1 MERKNFNALLEHI
14 IRLNKVVSNAM
25 KSNIKDIGIS
35 DLSPT
40 QAILLLFI
48 SENKFG
54 LLELANN
61 YFLPNIPYNIKQMKK
76 YGYIKQEKSKYDK
89 RAYEITLSKKG
100 VDALNKLQMEIDKYL
115 LNYEKFLTLSF
126 GDLISSMQQL
136 EDLFKHSKAVDI

>member
-1 MERKNFNALLEHI
+1 MEKRNFTILLEHI

-25 KSNIKDIGIS
+25 KNNIKEIGIN
-35 DLSPT
+35 DLSST

-48 SENKFG
+48 SEDKFG

-89 RAYEITLSKKG
+89 RAYQITLSKKG
-100 VDALNKLQMEIDKYL
+100 VDTLVKLQTEVDKYL
-115 LNYEKFLTLSF
+115 LSYDKFLSMPF
-126 GDLISSMQQL
+126 GDLISSMQQI
-136 EDLFKHSKAVDI
+136 EDLLKHSKAID